1 MGKEPHKIFYQGTT
15 TDFIIFIEDSN
26 LVDKFR
32 KGDTTIPII
41 DVVSIFK
48 VFVNR
53 QKGSE
58 GMLDEAS
65 KMELQDEFGK
75 ANINDI
81 ITKILR
87 EGSDKLN
94 TSFSRS
100 EPRSGP
106 PNK

>member
-1 MGKEPHKIFYQGTT
+1 MGNEPHKVLYQGAT

-26 LVDKFR
+26 LVDKF
-32 KGDTTIPII
+32 KQGDTTIPIV

-81 ITKILR
+81 IKKILT

-94 TSFSRS
+94 TS
-100 EPRSGP
+100 
-106 PNK
+106 